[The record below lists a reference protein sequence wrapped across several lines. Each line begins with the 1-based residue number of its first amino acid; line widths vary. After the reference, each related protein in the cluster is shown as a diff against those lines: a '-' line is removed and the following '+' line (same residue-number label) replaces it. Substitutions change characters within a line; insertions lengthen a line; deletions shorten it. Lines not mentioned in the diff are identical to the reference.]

1 MRVMV
6 RVQERRASQDRCDRY
21 RRKFVLGGSPAKAKQ
36 FPFIV
41 LVFLVFSFPL
51 RAQDH
56 PVETQA
62 EQLVRQSADEAP
74 PVKEFHKDL
83 ARNFGALFSGDN
95 VRPLVVGAAVTA
107 AAIPV
112 DDRITGF
119 FKDTSHWQGFDTLG
133 KQIGKS
139 QLLGPAIGLS
149 FLVSRTTENTD
160 FQRFTYSLAQ
170 GFIVSNTL
178 TGGVKVITNRE
189 RPDRTSHTAFP
200 SGHTSNSFMWAT
212 VVSQHYGWQA
222 GVPAYA
228 LASYVGA
235 SRLKSRK
242 HYLTDVLAGAVLG
255 YIVGRTVT
263 RDRASQEHRRLRW
276 GVAVPPGGGA
286 AFSLAIRPW

>member
-1 MRVMV
+1 M
-6 RVQERRASQDRCDRY
+6 SQTRMTGV
-21 RRKFVLGGSPAKAKQ
+21 KIL
-36 FPFIV
+36 
-41 LVFLVFSFPL
+41 
-51 RAQDH
+51 
-56 PVETQA
+56 
-62 EQLVRQSADEAP
+62 SATIN
-74 PVKEFHKDL
+74 DL
-83 ARNFGALFSGDN
+83 ARGEASGDITELE
-95 VRPLVVGAAVTA
+95 RKHLYAFRGLSRFLRA
-107 AAIPV
+107 
-112 DDRITGF
+112 DDRVTRF
-119 FKDTSHWQGFDTLG
+119 FEDGLRWQRFESLG

-149 FLVSRTTENTD
+149 FLLSRTTENTD
-160 FQRFTYSLAQ
+160 FQKFTYSLAQ
-170 GFIVSNTL
+170 GFIVTNTL

-263 RDRASQEHRRLRW
+263 RDRASQEHRRFRW

-286 AFSLAIRPW
+286 ALSLAIRPW

>member
-1 MRVMV
+1 MV
-6 RVQERRASQDRCDRY
+6 RVHRPRASQDRCDRY
-21 RRKFVLGGSPAKAKQ
+21 GRKFILGGSLAKAKQ

-41 LVFLVFSFPL
+41 LVFLIFSFPL
-51 RAQDH
+51 PAQDH
-56 PVETQA
+56 PVEAQA
-62 EQLVRQSADEAP
+62 EQLVRQSANEAP

-95 VRPLVVGAAVTA
+95 ARPLLVGAAVTA
-107 AAIPV
+107 AAIPA
-112 DDRITGF
+112 DDRVTRF
-119 FKDTSHWQGFDTLG
+119 FEDGLRWQRFDSLG

-149 FLVSRTTENTD
+149 FLLSRTTENTD
-160 FQRFTYSLAQ
+160 FQKFTYSLAQ
-170 GFIVSNTL
+170 GFIVTNTL

-263 RDRASQEHRRLRW
+263 RDRASQEHRRFRW

-286 AFSLAIRPW
+286 ALSLAIRPW

>member
-1 MRVMV
+1 MSWCGFTDGG
-6 RVQERRASQDRCDRY
+6 ASQDRCDRY
-21 RRKFVLGGSPAKAKQ
+21 GRKFILGGSLAKAKQ

-41 LVFLVFSFPL
+41 LVFLIFSFPL
-51 RAQDH
+51 PAQDH
-56 PVETQA
+56 PAEAET
-62 EQLVRQSADEAP
+62 EQLVRQSADVAP
-74 PVKEFHKDL
+74 PVKRFPKDL

-95 VRPLVVGAAVTA
+95 ARPLLVGAAVTA
-107 AAIPV
+107 AAIPA
-112 DDRITGF
+112 DDRVTRF
-119 FKDTSHWQGFDTLG
+119 FEDGLRWQRFDSLG

-149 FLVSRTTENTD
+149 FLLSRTTENTD
-160 FQRFTYSLAQ
+160 FQKFTYSLAQ
-170 GFIVSNTL
+170 GFIVTNTL

-263 RDRASQEHRRLRW
+263 RDRASQEHRRFRW

-286 AFSLAIRPW
+286 ALSLAIRPW